1 MTKKTLR
8 RYIYEE
14 NEKEI
19 TEWAEK
25 MVHEQRMMRP
35 PNGKANF
42 PFYLQQYINHL
53 KFEARKSR

>member
-1 MTKKTLR
+1 MTERKTLR

-19 TEWAEK
+19 VEWAK
-25 MVHEQRMMRP
+25 AQIKEQRMQEKT

-42 PFYLQQYINHL
+42 PFYLQQYLNHL
-53 KFEARKSR
+53 RFESRK